1 MCKRLMNKQLSY
13 ALCVLFKEGL
23 LAPYIQPMC
32 EEPEFAMPTRFFFF
46 DKPYRTV
53 QTGASVWSK
62 HAPQTTRS
70 SSRPCCSTSHS
81 GPQPPA
87 LAALAKLPCRVNR
100 SFLHTEQVSASCL
113 TSAFILSNHRLKT
126 SVSALTW
133 VIPASPLFL
142 RTPFTSILFLS
153 YSQELTIPTV
163 RFSPSISSAIALICN
178 YSSSPGVAEG

>member
-1 MCKRLMNKQLSY
+1 MGKVSRSISQGTTQHLPLFSLISICKQQLSTQ
-13 ALCVLFKEGL
+13 VL
-23 LAPYIQPMC
+23 PH
-32 EEPEFAMPTRFFFF
+32 
-46 DKPYRTV
+46 KPYRTV

-62 HAPQTTRS
+62 HAPQKTRS

-178 YSSSPGVAEG
+178 CSSSPGVAEG